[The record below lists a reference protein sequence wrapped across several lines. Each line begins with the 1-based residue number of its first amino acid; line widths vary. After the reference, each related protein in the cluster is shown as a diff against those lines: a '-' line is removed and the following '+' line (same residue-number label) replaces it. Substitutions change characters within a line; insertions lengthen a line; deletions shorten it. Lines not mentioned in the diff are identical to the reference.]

1 MDDTLEINQLDS
13 EAGLFDD
20 YVPEETTEGTE
31 ETVEESTPEE
41 TVEETEQV
49 SEKTIEEPVPDN
61 VDNSFLR
68 VKFNGEERTL
78 TEEEARNLA
87 QKGMNYDR
95 FYEPIE
101 RLARLNNMTVGE
113 YVNQLND
120 TQVQYEVSKEM
131 DSLKGDPKY
140 ANIDDAVLEEI
151 ATARVNQNM
160 GERDRNYQSQVQEQ
174 ADAQQARAQREI
186 DKFMEEYPEYR
197 NKGPEALDPKVFDFV
212 KQGYTLLE
220 AYNKFQRETSNK
232 AQAEAKLK
240 AQQINEANKQ
250 KSLGNISNAGEV
262 EKDDFLSGFLE

>member
-20 YVPEETTEGTE
+20 YEPETTEST

-49 SEKTIEEPVPDN
+49 SEETIEEPEN

-87 QKGMNYDR
+87 QKGMNYVR

-131 DSLKGDPKY
+131 DSLREDPKY
-140 ANIDDAVLEEI
+140 ANIDDSVLEEI
-151 ATARVNQNM
+151 ATSRVNQNM

-174 ADAQQARAQREI
+174 ADAQQAQAQREI
-186 DKFMEEYPEYR
+186 DKFMEEYPEFK

-232 AQAEAKLK
+232 VQAEAKAK
-240 AQQINEANKQ
+240 ASKLNEENKK
-250 KSLGNISNAGEV
+250 KSLGNTSNAGEV

>member
-1 MDDTLEINQLDS
+1 MDELEINQLDS

-20 YVPEETTEGTE
+20 YEPETTEST

-49 SEKTIEEPVPDN
+49 SEETIEEPEN

-131 DSLKGDPKY
+131 DSLREDPKY
-140 ANIDDAVLEEI
+140 ANIDDSVLEEI
-151 ATARVNQNM
+151 AQSRVNQNM

-174 ADAQQARAQREI
+174 ADAQQAQAQREI
-186 DKFMEEYPEYR
+186 DKFMEEYPEFK

-232 AQAEAKLK
+232 IQAEAKAK
-240 AQQINEANKQ
+240 ASKLNEENKK
-250 KSLGNISNAGEV
+250 KSLGNTSNAGEV

>member
-20 YVPEETTEGTE
+20 YEPETTEST

-41 TVEETEQV
+41 TVEETV
-49 SEKTIEEPVPDN
+49 SEETTEEPEN

-131 DSLKGDPKY
+131 DALREDPKY
-140 ANIDDAVLEEI
+140 ANIDDSVLEEI
-151 ATARVNQNM
+151 AQSRVNQNM

-174 ADAQQARAQREI
+174 ADAQQAQAQREI
-186 DKFMEEYPEYR
+186 DKFMEEYPEFK

-232 AQAEAKLK
+232 VQAEAKAK
-240 AQQINEANKQ
+240 ASKLNEENKK
-250 KSLGNISNAGEV
+250 KSLGNTSNAGEV